1 MAASLSITDGTTT
14 VSLLDTSALH
24 LTRRGWRPKVAV
36 ENAAGDDYDDV
47 TEVVKLSWMQ
57 TTDDARDATIQ
68 SLNKLARKAREYVR
82 QRRVTNPVWLQANT
96 PSETN
101 VRYAL
106 VKDIQ
111 IAELDDWHYGPSQ
124 PVQLTISI
132 TREGAWRSVVPNTAP
147 TSHTALI
154 STQSV
159 RNCVVAASG
168 YQNYYDVAP
177 GGDALAL
184 PVVYSAGVSGFI
196 PSEMIVALRSRENAA
211 DVTPFNPHFNAAN
224 FGSTGTLVVDAS
236 APGGQAWSATTTAAT
251 QYTNY
256 VPLPAALAYY
266 TGTFLIYAVVRTAT
280 SSVWQMQAGHGF
292 STSFAA
298 SNQTPAPVDITGTL
312 YHEPVCLGRITM
324 PASGALPGMVSP
336 SNYYITLSMNRPTAG
351 TSATFSVRNVF
362 LVPVDDGV
370 VSVTSMSQLSTL
382 LDSTVE
388 RSWHFDPATS
398 KYLQSN
404 VRMRGRYLK
413 LKPGWTTRI
422 MFFWTS
428 GEASNGVVYYDT
440 LNSLTFAALRYL
452 ALRGDT

>member
-1 MAASLSITDGTTT
+1 MAASLSLTDGTTT
-14 VSLLDTSALH
+14 VSLLDTAALH
-24 LTRRGWRPKVAV
+24 MARRGWRPKVAV
-36 ENAAGDDYDDV
+36 ENAAGDDYEDV
-47 TEVVKLSWMQ
+47 IEVVKLSWMQ
-57 TTDDARDATIQ
+57 TTDDARDSTIQ
-68 SLNKLARKAREYVR
+68 SIHKLARKAREYIR
-82 QRRVTNPVWLQANT
+82 QRRVTGPVWLQANT

-132 TREGAWRSVVPNTAP
+132 TREGAWRSIAPNTSP
-147 TSHTALI
+147 ISHTALI
-154 STQSV
+154 GTQTI
-159 RNCVVAASG
+159 RNSVVAASG

-184 PVVYSAGVSGFI
+184 PIVYFTGAVGST
-196 PSEMIVALRSRENAA
+196 PSEMIIALRSRENAA
-211 DVTPFNPHFNAAN
+211 DVTPFNPHFNAAD
-224 FGSTGTLVVDAS
+224 FGSTGTLVADGS

-256 VPLPAALAYY
+256 VPLPAALTYY
-266 TGTFLIYAVVRTAT
+266 TGTFLVYAVVKTAS
-280 SSVWQMQAGHGF
+280 SSVWQMQAGHGY

-298 SNQTPAPVDITGTL
+298 SDKTSAPVDIVGTI
-312 YHEPVCLGRITM
+312 YHEPICLGRITM

-351 TSATFSVRNVF
+351 TSSTFSVRNVF

-370 VSVTSMSQLSTL
+370 ISVTSMSQLSTL
-382 LDSTVE
+382 IDSTVE

-404 VRMRGRYLK
+404 VRVRGRYLK

-422 MFFWTS
+422 MFFWTN
-428 GEASNGVVYYDT
+428 GEASYGVVYYNT
-440 LNSLTFAALRYL
+440 LDSICRGALRYL